1 MKRLIA
7 IFGLIAAIA
16 TVLAMA
22 IPVGAYTTSVSI
34 GSGTGGGD
42 TAPVVKCKWE
52 QDTSVWLED
61 GDKTHVLYPNT
72 DPAYSQFNPP
82 MSYNTTKTINY
93 FAVVTDAEDMGAV
106 ANVFALVFH
115 PVNSPAPYGTY
126 TGTVPDP
133 GADPTLA
140 ARFKYKIEFTDLGHS
155 AAQITQVLTANND
168 HLVDFNAGFDIS
180 EIAGLATS
188 EMNKGTADLW
198 MGTAEIDYEQPGGYY
213 TVRDYAIDTNNA
225 YSTALENQ
233 FLYVPTPGVEVDF
246 TAFNYGP
253 INLHAHVIRAGDLT
267 WNNRTTDGTPVAGT
281 AGYNSYG
288 ATVRNIGN
296 VWTKITV
303 QQNDMAFGNHAG
315 SNPVTTYQGLTAPTA
330 ALSNWNVYYDLR
342 LGSTGAE
349 GFYDPNVAYTTP
361 EFLGLSTLEELDFSI
376 NVNQGSLTHT
386 GTMTIS
392 ATSVPFNTT
401 SGSPIGTPDD

>member
-1 MKRLIA
+1 MVKCVWEQEPDNNLTYPPCDI
-7 IFGLIAAIA
+7 
-16 TVLAMA
+16 
-22 IPVGAYTTSVSI
+22 
-34 GSGTGGGD
+34 
-42 TAPVVKCKWE
+42 TAPAVVNN
-52 QDTSVWLED
+52 LES
-61 GDKTHVLYPNT
+61 GDVNHTLYPT
-72 DPAYSQFNPP
+72 VSDPHAYSQFNPP
-82 MSYNTTKTINY
+82 MHKGATKTIQY

-168 HLVDFNAGFDIS
+168 HLVDFNTGFDIS
-180 EIAGLATS
+180 EIAGLQTS
-188 EMNKGTADLW
+188 ELNKGTADLW

-253 INLHAHVIRAGDLT
+253 VNLHAHVIRAGDLT
-267 WNNRTTDGTPVAGT
+267 WNDRTTDGTPVGT

-315 SNPVTTYQGLTAPTA
+315 SNAVTTYQGMTAPTA
-330 ALSNWNVYYDLR
+330 AQSNWNVYYDLR

-376 NVNQGSLTHT
+376 NVYQGSGTHT

-392 ATSVPFNTT
+392 ATEEPFN
-401 SGSPIGTPDD
+401 GESPHPF